1 MRIQQQPNKPN
12 PGLPKKLYK
21 DTTIEQKG
29 DLFRIVR
36 KLPADMTL
44 QGLDKLVAEGAI
56 QSYSRE
62 GDQFVIYAGS
72 ANAMDTVASLP
83 QNRLP
88 HPWVEKA
95 KEILLPPNMDENCSK
110 DYLRF
115 RSWSLGS
122 SVCGSAISFS
132 SLAVTMDATHIAL
145 GTTEKIVMAQTINTY
160 AWRFTSMGASFLGQ
174 KGDKDPR
181 RYYTVNNLVA
191 VSNSLLCLGLLS
203 VIPKSYVPLALGTS
217 ITGAF
222 ASSLGGAANVN
233 VFNHMAKNNK
243 GLVSSKN
250 SVQELCASLL
260 GTPISM
266 GIKWAAHKVGVPPAL
281 ATAGVLGP
289 IQLFCAMQAAKS
301 IHMEPIQ
308 RGHLEQLSDNYLQ
321 TGEFKDAPE
330 PTMLGN
336 IKAAI
341 VGEAT
346 VPCSDTVQVVNKVD
360 DLLQNNANPQ
370 DVFSTFRSDKYL
382 VNFDP
387 AGKTSMALRR
397 DAGLEDVFRAYTQA
411 RYLELARPKLYDAVK
426 DLVGDKD
433 APNAL
438 VELAHRGLGQPTGA
452 WQGLA
457 EAGWHTNT
465 LTLEMKT
472 VEGEWKGDAKNP
484 LPPTDRAE
492 LMSLAANPDKKR
504 LAQLLGKSNAA

>member
-12 PGLPKKLYK
+12 LPRKLHK

-29 DLFRIVR
+29 EMFRIVR
-36 KLPADMTL
+36 KLPANMTL
-44 QGLDKLVAEGAI
+44 AGLDKLVEAGSI

-62 GDQFVIYAGS
+62 GDHFVIYANS
-72 ANAMDTVASLP
+72 ANAVDSVAGLP

-88 HPWVEKA
+88 HPWMEKA
-95 KEILLPPNMDENCSK
+95 KELLLPPNMDENVASE
-110 DYLRF
+110 YLPF
-115 RSWSLGS
+115 RAWSLGAS
-122 SVCGSAISFS
+122 IAGSAISFS
-132 SLAVTMDATHIAL
+132 NLAVTMNATHVAL
-145 GTTEKIVMAQTINTY
+145 GTTEKIVMAQTINAY
-160 AWRFTSMGASFLGQ
+160 AWRFTSMGASFMGQ

-181 RYYTVNNLVA
+181 RFYTINNMVA
-191 VSNSLLCLGLLS
+191 VSNSLLTLSLLS

-217 ITGAF
+217 VAGAF

-233 VFNHMAKNNK
+233 IFNHMAKNNK

-266 GIKWAAHKVGVPPAL
+266 GIKWGANKVGVPPAL
-281 ATAGVLGP
+281 ATAALLGP
-289 IQLFCAMQAAKS
+289 VQVFCAMQAAKS
-301 IHMEPIQ
+301 IRMEPIQ
-308 RGHLEQLSDNYLQ
+308 RGHLEQLSDNFLN
-321 TGEFKDAPE
+321 TGQYQEAPQ
-330 PTMLGN
+330 PTMLSN
-336 IKAAI
+336 LKSAI

-346 VPCSDTVQVVNKVD
+346 VPCSESVQVVHKVD
-360 DLLQNNANPQ
+360 DLLQGNNNPQ

-387 AGKTSMALRR
+387 TGKTSLALRR

-411 RYLELARPKLYDAVK
+411 RYLELARPRLYDAVK
-426 DLVGDKD
+426 DLVGEKD

-438 VELAHRGLGQPTGA
+438 VELAHRGLGQPLGA
-452 WQGLA
+452 WQGLS
-457 EAGWHTNT
+457 EGGWHTNT
-465 LTLEMKT
+465 LSLELKT
-472 VEGEWKGDAKNP
+472 VEGEWKGDQKAA

-492 LMSLAANPDKKR
+492 LMAMAANPDKKR